1 MASVVDTHSSRFFSG
16 GAASNTTQA
25 QQKVSAKV
33 ANLKRARPTADNID
47 EVDNVKQTKKEP
59 NNIKKSQKQK
69 NAEVD
74 RLCAID
80 SSKDGRRV
88 WWLAPGG
95 VSHNQEWTT
104 IKGPRQ
110 RRFVALLA
118 LYMIILL
125 DILVFIFFL

>member
-25 QQKVSAKV
+25 QPKVSA
-33 ANLKRARPTADNID
+33 NFQRLQSLKRARPTADNID
-47 EVDNVKQTKKEP
+47 EVDNDKQTQKEP
-59 NNIKKSQKQK
+59 NNVKKSQKQK
-69 NAEVD
+69 NAEEVD

-95 VSHNQEWTT
+95 AS
-104 IKGPRQ
+104 
-110 RRFVALLA
+110 
-118 LYMIILL
+118 
-125 DILVFIFFL
+125 